1 MFKVA
6 NNSVKIAALFGI
18 GLTSIGIFS
27 TLAHILEPVN
37 LLGKLAQAEASTQSG
52 DAFTDQER
60 TQLIKKFLANPQV
73 ALQTRNQ
80 RVRVLSLVSALSD
93 KEATNQQTRKLLAK
107 ILLFNY
113 STNKTTRYLVDASSG
128 EVLKEESLPGQPPAS
143 AEEIQEAIRIIRANP
158 ELANLLRTGGIL
170 EGGFIVDAPKGAL
183 PNNRYLQMQLLTSD
197 RLNLQR
203 WVTVDLTN
211 GTIASS
217 RRE

>member
-6 NNSVKIAALFGI
+6 NNSAKIAALFGI

-27 TLAHILEPVN
+27 TLAHIEPVN

-73 ALQTRNQ
+73 TRQTRNQ

-93 KEATNQQTRKLLAK
+93 KEATNQQTRKLAR

-143 AEEIQEAIRIIRANP
+143 AEEVQEAIRIIRANP
-158 ELANLLRTGGIL
+158 ELANLLRTGGVL